1 MEQARVAMVH
11 AFDLRYKER
20 LSCTL
25 PLAIYSIPEIAS
37 VGFTEEECL
46 QKNMPYLVGR
56 ASFENSARGQIIG
69 EVNGMIKLIFSPEN
83 KRLLGAHIIGEQ
95 ASELIH
101 IAAHVVSH
109 NETIDA
115 FIDAVY
121 NYPTLSDSYKYAAY
135 DGLGNLQK
143 WMKQSASN

>member
-1 MEQARVAMVH
+1 
-11 AFDLRYKER
+11 
-20 LSCTL
+20 
-25 PLAIYSIPEIAS
+25 
-37 VGFTEEECL
+37 
-46 QKNMPYLVGR
+46 
-56 ASFENSARGQIIG
+56 
-69 EVNGMIKLIFSPEN
+69 MIKLIFFSPEN
-83 KRLLGAHIIGEQ
+83 KRLLGAYIIGEQ

-121 NYPTLSDSYKYAAY
+121 NYPTLSDLYKYAAWRRV
-135 DGLGNLQK
+135 GQSSK